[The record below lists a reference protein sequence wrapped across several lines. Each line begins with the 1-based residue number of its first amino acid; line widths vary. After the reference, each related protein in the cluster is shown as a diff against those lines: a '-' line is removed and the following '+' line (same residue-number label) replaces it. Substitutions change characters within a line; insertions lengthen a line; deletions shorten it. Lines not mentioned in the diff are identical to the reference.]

1 MDATSNASTLTGLV
15 VYAMALPVS
24 AVVSRAASRYPCQT
38 HARCQMCLKVTIPAT
53 SFVSIP
59 TGFVADAPAIDASAV
74 AARALSPLL
83 FRVTTAESADALVLG
98 APRCREAILAFRA
111 VIL

>member
-1 MDATSNASTLTGLV
+1 
-15 VYAMALPVS
+15 
-24 AVVSRAASRYPCQT
+24 
-38 HARCQMCLKVTIPAT
+38 VTIPAT

-83 FRVTTAESADALVLG
+83 FRVTTAESADALVLFDG
-98 APRCREAILAFRA
+98 RQYRSDKLSCSTLELWKNKKAPLGRVLWNNSLFVRTGTVPVPRTDFVQI
-111 VIL
+111 